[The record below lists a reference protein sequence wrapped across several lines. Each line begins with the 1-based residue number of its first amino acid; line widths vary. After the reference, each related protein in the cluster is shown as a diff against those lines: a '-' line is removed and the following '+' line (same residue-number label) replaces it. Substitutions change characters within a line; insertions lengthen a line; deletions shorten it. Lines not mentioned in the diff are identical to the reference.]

1 MNRLRVCSPNLS
13 QHSKHASRAHRT
25 RAPQSAAQSSHHS
38 LSAITRHRHAERRL
52 VALAPMRPFWGI
64 RDVIADK
71 ISRFSKALETS
82 QFTRARNLC
91 PPPTKIL
98 ILPGPTCSEEPPPP
112 ASDRCS
118 PTRRAA
124 DEQGGGG
131 AELFGAKT
139 TRSRLVEL
147 SAEILSGSPPSPSD
161 GWRHGRAR
169 ACAHQGR
176 RAE

>member
-82 QFTRARNLC
+82 QFTRGSK
-91 PPPTKIL
+91 PVPPTNQD
-98 ILPGPTCSEEPPPP
+98 SDPPRANVQRRTAPP
-112 ASDRCS
+112 C
-118 PTRRAA
+118 
-124 DEQGGGG
+124 
-131 AELFGAKT
+131 
-139 TRSRLVEL
+139 V
-147 SAEILSGSPPSPSD
+147 
-161 GWRHGRAR
+161 
-169 ACAHQGR
+169 
-176 RAE
+176 